1 MNHEHELQE
10 LTREV
15 AADLL
20 LSPETA
26 RYIALR
32 MYDNLLRFIA
42 EWDRDAEMGVKVEV
56 AA

>member
-1 MNHEHELQE
+1 MNHEQELQE
-10 LTREV
+10 LTEEI

-32 MYDNLLRFIA
+32 MYDNLLRFIS
-42 EWDRDAEMGVKVEV
+42 EWDRDAAAGLVEV
-56 AA
+56 AV

>member
-32 MYDNLLRFIA
+32 MYDNLLRYIA
-42 EWDRDAEMGVKVEV
+42 EWDRDAAAGLVEV